1 MLIRTHAYPRAALV
15 GNPSDGYFGRTIA
28 FTFDNF
34 RAETILFESPDL
46 EIQPTRRDNSVFT
59 SLNHL
64 VEDVRLFGY
73 YGGIRLLKATVK
85 CFHQY
90 CHEQAIDL
98 HDRNFTLRYCS
109 NIPNLVGLAG
119 SSAIITSCIRALL
132 IYYDVTIPKP
142 HLANLIRTV
151 ETRELG
157 IAAGLQDRVAQVYG
171 GLVYMDFAQELFERQ
186 GYGRYEPLRVTLP
199 PLFIAYRT
207 DLAEGSEVVH
217 SNLRQRFETGDADVV
232 AAMHF
237 WADLTDQARLTLE
250 AGDMTRLGE
259 LMNMNFDKRAQ
270 ICRISEGNMRL
281 VEVAR
286 TVGASAKFTGSGG
299 AIIGTYTDEAMY
311 DRLEAALNPLQVK
324 IFKPRIVQH
333 D

>member
-90 CHEQAIDL
+90 CQEQEIEL
-98 HDRNFTLRYCS
+98 HARNFTIRYCS

-119 SSAIITSCIRALL
+119 SSAIITSCMRALL
-132 IYYDVTIPKP
+132 IYYDVAIPKP

-171 GLVYMDFAQELFERQ
+171 GLVYMDFAKELFDRQ
-186 GYGRYEPLRVTLP
+186 GYGRYEPLKVALP

-232 AAMHF
+232 EAMEF
-237 WADLTDQARLTLE
+237 WADLTDQARLALE
-250 AGDMTRLGE
+250 AGNMAKLGE
-259 LMNMNFDKRAQ
+259 LMDDNFDKRAQ

-281 VEVAR
+281 VDVAR
-286 TVGASAKFTGSGG
+286 TLGASAKFTGSGG

-311 DRLEAALNPLQVK
+311 DRLEAALTPLQVK